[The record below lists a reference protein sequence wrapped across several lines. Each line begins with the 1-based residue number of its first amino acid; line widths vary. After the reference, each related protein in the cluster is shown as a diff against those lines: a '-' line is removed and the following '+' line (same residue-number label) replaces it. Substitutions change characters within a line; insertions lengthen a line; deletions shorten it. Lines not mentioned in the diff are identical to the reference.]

1 MDNPRFVDE
10 ETIPLVQDEDYD
22 DYNTPNTSRIDETS
36 FTEPDATEATSTLQL
51 RQKVKRDKIT
61 ALYRHLNVTGDPGL
75 ADIDRFMIKKNSKT
89 GNTDLL
95 FLDGNKHWQPLT
107 NKRTGEFLA
116 AKTLREKFGGLNIMK
131 SVLSLDETPSALERS
146 FKAATRLK
154 RELPTDIEME
164 RIPLEELPSLV
175 QDTHVKTR
183 EASQNT
189 DLDMQEFL
197 GTNKALQKIQ
207 GELLNNTS
215 KLTEIN
221 KRIKRGTKKL
231 EEVENNPTYS
241 DEQKRLYRDRLNDL
255 NTEKQAR
262 LEILSQNRK
271 DLQTQVA
278 RIKQT
283 LEKVLDQNTSLA
295 ERIRTLFREQ
305 GITIFSI
312 RTALSMTIS
321 TITLAITGVFG
332 GGGGTGGSLPKEE
345 GALKKMVRQASRSKR
360 LGGKAV
366 EALPAIVGSVAG
378 AILSFLGMAV
388 GFVAEHTWA
397 LIVFVAGFIGVW
409 LMQRVKKS

>member
-1 MDNPRFVDE
+1 
-10 ETIPLVQDEDYD
+10 
-22 DYNTPNTSRIDETS
+22 
-36 FTEPDATEATSTLQL
+36 
-51 RQKVKRDKIT
+51 
-61 ALYRHLNVTGDPGL
+61 
-75 ADIDRFMIKKNSKT
+75 
-89 GNTDLL
+89 
-95 FLDGNKHWQPLT
+95 
-107 NKRTGEFLA
+107 
-116 AKTLREKFGGLNIMK
+116 MK

-283 LEKVLDQNTSLA
+283 LEKVLDQNSSLA

-345 GALKKMVRQASRSKR
+345 GALKKWLDR
-360 LGGKAV
+360 LAEVK
-366 EALPAIVGSVAG
+366 GSGERPLKHCLLLWEV
-378 AILSFLGMAV
+378 LQVLF
-388 GFVAEHTWA
+388 
-397 LIVFVAGFIGVW
+397 
-409 LMQRVKKS
+409 